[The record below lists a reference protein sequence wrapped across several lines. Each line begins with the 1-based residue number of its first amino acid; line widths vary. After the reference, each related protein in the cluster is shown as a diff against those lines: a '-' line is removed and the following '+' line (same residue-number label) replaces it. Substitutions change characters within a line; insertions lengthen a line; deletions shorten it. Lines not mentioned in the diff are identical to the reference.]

1 MYYGGTKMVKTKK
14 TQFAI
19 RKLAKGAVAVLL
31 SFGILAGPSAPIV
44 SAASEAIQN
53 EMTDDTTSVV
63 EESVP
68 VENNT
73 ADTLTTDNTGVS
85 ANYSENTDDSTTTTV
100 QTDTDVSTQ
109 EKTDPVT
116 SVNTEQPV
124 QTEEAESTTPV
135 EDVNSKSEENVSQ
148 NNNINTS
155 TEDTNSTNTEAEV
168 NKNTTSKEDT
178 NKKDKPNINEMTKE
192 ELANHI
198 KDLANKHPLGIA
210 GIFHIFGNE
219 VTQNGRIAGNIA
231 TDKLSGTN
239 FGTNSN
245 ATNNLTNGDIHYVG
259 NLNGL
264 NKIDGDNKVVIFG
277 PDIEYRSFENDGAIE
292 VNYGT
297 AEKPDWRK
305 VDIPYNHIV
314 QADQKINI
322 QGELDKLSQ
331 KSDNWAS
338 QAQTEGVKADFS
350 TDNSW
355 IDVSEAIKNAGD
367 NKEPIYVTID
377 AAHLSGDKRNITI
390 KGIPAGAEAPMI
402 ILNVTN
408 IQGGDLTVQTH
419 LVLEYADGN
428 NIGGS
433 SETPTQFNKLLWNF
447 GTDVNKL
454 HFARDYHLGSV
465 LATNAHITNAVNIDG
480 NIIGNKVTV
489 SGETHRW
496 DLTPPFV
503 EIEEPEKP
511 KPEPKP
517 DPEPKPKPKP
527 DPEPEPEPEN
537 PTPDTPAPQ
546 PKPEETPDN
555 TEDFTPPITVDV
567 LDPDGTDENETPA
580 GEESTE
586 EEAIA
591 PLPENVIEKNQKEVT
606 SSKSTV
612 TPTPVTEK
620 SGETTTKPKAEVKNE
635 TVTATET
642 TKEVGLPETGEDK
655 TNLITIGICFSKYC
669 CNNHGIRLI
678 HQQEKEKL
686 TKNKHLK

>member
-1 MYYGGTKMVKTKK
+1 MFKTKK

-53 EMTDDTTSVV
+53 EMTDDTTSNEVTSDTTSVV

-73 ADTLTTDNTGVS
+73 ADTLTTDNTEVS

-100 QTDTDVSTQ
+100 QADTDVSTQ
-109 EKTDPVT
+109 EKTDPET
-116 SVNTEQPV
+116 SVNTEQPI

-135 EDVNSKSEENVSQ
+135 EDINSKSEENVSQ

-155 TEDTNSTNTEAEV
+155 
-168 NKNTTSKEDT
+168 KEGT

-192 ELANHI
+192 ELADHI
-198 KDLANKHPLGIA
+198 KDLADKHPLGIA

-219 VTQNGRIAGNIA
+219 VTQNGHIAGNIA
-231 TDKLSGTN
+231 ADKLSGTN

-314 QADQKINI
+314 QADQKIDI
-322 QGELDKLSQ
+322 QGELDKLSH

-338 QAQTEGVKADFS
+338 QAQTEGVKADFN
-350 TDNSW
+350 DLNNSW

-367 NKEPIYVTID
+367 SKEPIYVTID

-402 ILNVTN
+402 ILNVIN

-433 SETPTQFNKLLWNF
+433 SETPNQFNKLLWNF

-454 HFARDYHLGSV
+454 HFAGDYHLGSV

-503 EIEEPEKP
+503 EFEEPEKP

-517 DPEPKPKPKP
+517 E
-527 DPEPEPEPEN
+527 PEPEPEPEN

-555 TEDFTPPITVDV
+555 TEDFTPPLTVDV
-567 LDPDGTDENETPA
+567 SDLDGTDENETPA
-580 GEESTE
+580 GEEST

-606 SSKSTV
+606 SSKFMV
-612 TPTPVTEK
+612 TPPAVTEK
-620 SGETTTKPKAEVKNE
+620 SSETTTKPKAEVENQN
-635 TVTATET
+635 VTET
-642 TKEVGLPETGEDK
+642 SKEVGLPETGEDR
-655 TNLITIGICFSKYC
+655 TNLITTGIVLASIAATITALGSFINK
-669 CNNHGIRLI
+669 
-678 HQQEKEKL
+678 
-686 TKNKHLK
+686 KN

>member
-1 MYYGGTKMVKTKK
+1 MSYDVYKKKKNILIMCYGGTKNVQDKK

-53 EMTDDTTSVV
+53 EVTSDTTSVV

-73 ADTLTTDNTGVS
+73 ADTLTTDNTEVS

-109 EKTDPVT
+109 EKTDPET
-116 SVNTEQPV
+116 SVNTEQPI

-135 EDVNSKSEENVSQ
+135 EDINSKSEENVSQ

-155 TEDTNSTNTEAEV
+155 
-168 NKNTTSKEDT
+168 KEGT

-192 ELANHI
+192 ELADHI
-198 KDLANKHPLGIA
+198 KDLADKHPLGIA

-219 VTQNGRIAGNIA
+219 VTQNGHIAGNIA
-231 TDKLSGTN
+231 ADKLSGTN

-314 QADQKINI
+314 QADQKIDI

-338 QAQTEGVKADFS
+338 QAQTEGVKADFN
-350 TDNSW
+350 DLNNSW
-355 IDVSEAIKNAGD
+355 TDVSEAIKNAGD
-367 NKEPIYVTID
+367 SKEPIYVTID

-402 ILNVTN
+402 ILNVIN

-433 SETPTQFNKLLWNF
+433 SETPNQFNKLLWNF

-454 HFARDYHLGSV
+454 HFAGDYHLGSV

-503 EIEEPEKP
+503 EFEEPEKP

-517 DPEPKPKPKP
+517 E
-527 DPEPEPEPEN
+527 PEPEPAPEN

-555 TEDFTPPITVDV
+555 TEDFTPPLTVDV
-567 LDPDGTDENETPA
+567 SDLDGTDENETPA
-580 GEESTE
+580 GEEST

-606 SSKSTV
+606 SSKFMV
-612 TPTPVTEK
+612 TTTAVTEK
-620 SGETTTKPKAEVKNE
+620 SSETTTKPKAEVENQN
-635 TVTATET
+635 VTET
-642 TKEVGLPETGEDK
+642 SKEVGLPETGEDK
-655 TNLITIGICFSKYC
+655 TNLITTGIVLASIAATITALGSFINK
-669 CNNHGIRLI
+669 
-678 HQQEKEKL
+678 
-686 TKNKHLK
+686 KN

>member
-1 MYYGGTKMVKTKK
+1 M
-14 TQFAI
+14 
-19 RKLAKGAVAVLL
+19 LL

-53 EMTDDTTSVV
+53 EMTDDTTSNEITSDTTSVV

-73 ADTLTTDNTGVS
+73 ADTLTTDNTEVS

-109 EKTDPVT
+109 EKTDPET
-116 SVNTEQPV
+116 SVNTEQPI

-155 TEDTNSTNTEAEV
+155 
-168 NKNTTSKEDT
+168 KEGT

-198 KDLANKHPLGIA
+198 KDLADKHPLGIA

-219 VTQNGRIAGNIA
+219 VTQNGHIAGNIA
-231 TDKLSGTN
+231 ADKLSGTN

-314 QADQKINI
+314 QADQKIDI

-338 QAQTEGVKADFS
+338 QAQTEGVKADFN
-350 TDNSW
+350 DLNNSW

-367 NKEPIYVTID
+367 SKEPIYVTID

-402 ILNVTN
+402 ILNVIN

-433 SETPTQFNKLLWNF
+433 SETPNQFNKLLWNF

-454 HFARDYHLGSV
+454 HFAGDYHLGSV

-517 DPEPKPKPKP
+517 E
-527 DPEPEPEPEN
+527 PEPEPAPEN

-555 TEDFTPPITVDV
+555 TEDFTPPLTVDV
-567 LDPDGTDENETPA
+567 SDLDGTDENETPA
-580 GEESTE
+580 GEEST

-606 SSKSTV
+606 SSKFMV
-612 TPTPVTEK
+612 TPTAVTEK
-620 SGETTTKPKAEVKNE
+620 SSETTTKPKAEVENQN
-635 TVTATET
+635 VTET
-642 TKEVGLPETGEDK
+642 SKEVGLPETGEDK
-655 TNLITIGICFSKYC
+655 TNLITTGIVLASIAASITALGSFINK
-669 CNNHGIRLI
+669 
-678 HQQEKEKL
+678 
-686 TKNKHLK
+686 KN

>member
-1 MYYGGTKMVKTKK
+1 MFKTKK

-53 EMTDDTTSVV
+53 EMTDDTTSNEVTSDTTSVV

-73 ADTLTTDNTGVS
+73 ADTLTTDNTEVS

-109 EKTDPVT
+109 EKTDPET
-116 SVNTEQPV
+116 SVNTEQPI

-155 TEDTNSTNTEAEV
+155 
-168 NKNTTSKEDT
+168 KEGT

-198 KDLANKHPLGIA
+198 KDLADKHPLGIA

-219 VTQNGRIAGNIA
+219 VTQNGHIAGNIA
-231 TDKLSGTN
+231 ADKLSGTN

-314 QADQKINI
+314 QADQKIDI

-338 QAQTEGVKADFS
+338 QAQTEGVKADFN
-350 TDNSW
+350 DLNNSW

-367 NKEPIYVTID
+367 SKEPIYVTID

-402 ILNVTN
+402 ILNVIN

-433 SETPTQFNKLLWNF
+433 SETPNQFNKLLWNF

-454 HFARDYHLGSV
+454 HFAGDYHLGSV

-503 EIEEPEKP
+503 EFEEPEKP

-517 DPEPKPKPKP
+517 E
-527 DPEPEPEPEN
+527 PEPEPEPEN

-555 TEDFTPPITVDV
+555 TEDFTPPLTVDV
-567 LDPDGTDENETPA
+567 SDLDGTDENETPA
-580 GEESTE
+580 GEEST

-606 SSKSTV
+606 SSKFMV
-612 TPTPVTEK
+612 TPTAVTEK
-620 SGETTTKPKAEVKNE
+620 SSETTTKPKAEVENQN
-635 TVTATET
+635 VTET
-642 TKEVGLPETGEDK
+642 SKEVGLPETGEDK
-655 TNLITIGICFSKYC
+655 TNLITTGIVLASIAATITALGSFINK
-669 CNNHGIRLI
+669 
-678 HQQEKEKL
+678 
-686 TKNKHLK
+686 KN

>member
-1 MYYGGTKMVKTKK
+1 MFKTKK

-53 EMTDDTTSVV
+53 EMTDDTTSNEVTSDTTSVV

-73 ADTLTTDNTGVS
+73 ADTLTTDNTEVS

-100 QTDTDVSTQ
+100 QADTDVSTQ
-109 EKTDPVT
+109 EKTDPET
-116 SVNTEQPV
+116 SVNTEQPI

-135 EDVNSKSEENVSQ
+135 EDINSKSEENVSQ

-155 TEDTNSTNTEAEV
+155 
-168 NKNTTSKEDT
+168 KEGT

-198 KDLANKHPLGIA
+198 KDLADKHPLGIA

-219 VTQNGRIAGNIA
+219 VTQNGHIAGNIA
-231 TDKLSGTN
+231 ADKLSGTN

-314 QADQKINI
+314 QADQKIDI

-338 QAQTEGVKADFS
+338 QAQTEGVKADFN
-350 TDNSW
+350 DLNNSW
-355 IDVSEAIKNAGD
+355 TDVSEAIKNAGD
-367 NKEPIYVTID
+367 SKEPIYVTID

-402 ILNVTN
+402 ILNVIN

-433 SETPTQFNKLLWNF
+433 SETPNQFNKLLWNF

-454 HFARDYHLGSV
+454 HFAGDYHLGSV

-503 EIEEPEKP
+503 EFEEPEKP

-517 DPEPKPKPKP
+517 E
-527 DPEPEPEPEN
+527 PEPEPEPEN

-555 TEDFTPPITVDV
+555 TEDFTPPLTVDV
-567 LDPDGTDENETPA
+567 SDLDGTDENETPA
-580 GEESTE
+580 GEEST

-606 SSKSTV
+606 SSKFMV
-612 TPTPVTEK
+612 TPTAVTEK
-620 SGETTTKPKAEVKNE
+620 SSETTTKPKAEVENQN
-635 TVTATET
+635 VTET
-642 TKEVGLPETGEDK
+642 SKEVGLPETGEDK
-655 TNLITIGICFSKYC
+655 TNLITTGIVLASIAATITALGSFINK
-669 CNNHGIRLI
+669 
-678 HQQEKEKL
+678 
-686 TKNKHLK
+686 KN

>member
-1 MYYGGTKMVKTKK
+1 MFKTKK

-53 EMTDDTTSVV
+53 EMTDDTTSNEVISDTTSVV

-73 ADTLTTDNTGVS
+73 ADTLTTDNTEVS

-109 EKTDPVT
+109 EKTDPET
-116 SVNTEQPV
+116 SVNTEQPI

-155 TEDTNSTNTEAEV
+155 
-168 NKNTTSKEDT
+168 KEGT

-198 KDLANKHPLGIA
+198 KDLADKHPLGIA

-219 VTQNGRIAGNIA
+219 VTQNGHIAGNIA
-231 TDKLSGTN
+231 ADKLSGTN

-314 QADQKINI
+314 QADQKIDI

-338 QAQTEGVKADFS
+338 QAQTEGVKADFN
-350 TDNSW
+350 DLNNSW

-367 NKEPIYVTID
+367 SKEPIYVTID

-433 SETPTQFNKLLWNF
+433 SETPNQFNKLLWNF

-454 HFARDYHLGSV
+454 HFAGDYHLGSV

-511 KPEPKP
+511 DPK
-517 DPEPKPKPKP
+517 
-527 DPEPEPEPEN
+527 PEPEPEN

-555 TEDFTPPITVDV
+555 TEDFTPPLNEDG
-567 LDPDGTDENETPA
+567 LDLDGTDENETPA

-586 EEAIA
+586 EAIA
-591 PLPENVIEKNQKEVT
+591 PLPKNVIEKNQKEVT
-606 SSKSTV
+606 STA
-612 TPTPVTEK
+612 VTEK
-620 SGETTTKPKAEVKNE
+620 SSETTTKPKAEVENE
-635 TVTATET
+635 NVTET
-642 TKEVGLPETGEDK
+642 SKEVGLPETGEDK
-655 TNLITIGICFSKYC
+655 TNLITTGIVLASIAATITALGSFINK
-669 CNNHGIRLI
+669 
-678 HQQEKEKL
+678 
-686 TKNKHLK
+686 KN

>member
-1 MYYGGTKMVKTKK
+1 MFKTKK

-53 EMTDDTTSVV
+53 EMTDNTTSVV
-63 EESVP
+63 EENVP

-73 ADTLTTDNTGVS
+73 ANTLTTDNTEVS

-109 EKTDPVT
+109 EKTDPET
-116 SVNTEQPV
+116 SVNTEQPI

-135 EDVNSKSEENVSQ
+135 EDINSKSEENVSQ

-155 TEDTNSTNTEAEV
+155 
-168 NKNTTSKEDT
+168 KEGT

-198 KDLANKHPLGIA
+198 KDLADKHPLGIA

-219 VTQNGRIAGNIA
+219 VTQNGHIAGNIA
-231 TDKLSGTN
+231 ADKLSGTN

-305 VDIPYNHIV
+305 VDISYNHIV
-314 QADQKINI
+314 QADQKIDI

-338 QAQTEGVKADFS
+338 QAQTEGVKADFN
-350 TDNSW
+350 DLNNSW

-367 NKEPIYVTID
+367 SKEPIYVTID

-402 ILNVTN
+402 ILNVIN

-433 SETPTQFNKLLWNF
+433 SETPNQFNKLLWNF

-454 HFARDYHLGSV
+454 HFAGDYHLGSI

-489 SGETHRW
+489 SGETDRW

-503 EIEEPEKP
+503 EFEEPEKP

-517 DPEPKPKPKP
+517 E
-527 DPEPEPEPEN
+527 PEPEPAPEN

-555 TEDFTPPITVDV
+555 TEDFTPPLTVDV
-567 LDPDGTDENETPA
+567 SDLDGTDENETQ
-580 GEESTE
+580 
-586 EEAIA
+586 
-591 PLPENVIEKNQKEVT
+591 LEKNQQK
-606 SSKSTV
+606 
-612 TPTPVTEK
+612 
-620 SGETTTKPKAEVKNE
+620 
-635 TVTATET
+635 
-642 TKEVGLPETGEDK
+642 
-655 TNLITIGICFSKYC
+655 
-669 CNNHGIRLI
+669 
-678 HQQEKEKL
+678 KL
-686 TKNKHLK
+686 LLHFLKM

>member
-1 MYYGGTKMVKTKK
+1 MFKTKK

-53 EMTDDTTSVV
+53 EMTDDTTSNEVISDTTSVV

-73 ADTLTTDNTGVS
+73 ADTLTTDNTEVS

-109 EKTDPVT
+109 EKTDPET
-116 SVNTEQPV
+116 SVNTEQPI

-155 TEDTNSTNTEAEV
+155 
-168 NKNTTSKEDT
+168 KEGT

-198 KDLANKHPLGIA
+198 KDLADKHPLGIA

-219 VTQNGRIAGNIA
+219 VTQNGHIAGNIA
-231 TDKLSGTN
+231 ADKLSGTN

-314 QADQKINI
+314 QADQKIDI

-338 QAQTEGVKADFS
+338 QAQIEGVKADFN
-350 TDNSW
+350 DLNNSW

-367 NKEPIYVTID
+367 SKEPIYVTID

-433 SETPTQFNKLLWNF
+433 SETPNQFNKLLWNF

-454 HFARDYHLGSV
+454 HFAGDYHLGSV

-511 KPEPKP
+511 DPK
-517 DPEPKPKPKP
+517 
-527 DPEPEPEPEN
+527 PEPEPEN

-555 TEDFTPPITVDV
+555 TEDFTPPLTVDV
-567 LDPDGTDENETPA
+567 SDLDGTDENETPA

-586 EEAIA
+586 EAIA
-591 PLPENVIEKNQKEVT
+591 PLPKNVIEKNQKEVT
-606 SSKSTV
+606 STA
-612 TPTPVTEK
+612 VTEK
-620 SGETTTKPKAEVKNE
+620 SSETTTKPKAEVENE
-635 TVTATET
+635 NVTET
-642 TKEVGLPETGEDK
+642 SKEVGLPETGEDK
-655 TNLITIGICFSKYC
+655 TNLITTGIVLASIAATITALGSFINK
-669 CNNHGIRLI
+669 
-678 HQQEKEKL
+678 
-686 TKNKHLK
+686 KN

>member
-1 MYYGGTKMVKTKK
+1 MFKTKK

-53 EMTDDTTSVV
+53 EMTDDTTSNEVTSDTTSVV

-73 ADTLTTDNTGVS
+73 ANTLTTDNTEVS

-109 EKTDPVT
+109 EKTDPET
-116 SVNTEQPV
+116 SVNTEQPI

-135 EDVNSKSEENVSQ
+135 EDINSKSEENVSQ

-155 TEDTNSTNTEAEV
+155 
-168 NKNTTSKEDT
+168 KEGT

-198 KDLANKHPLGIA
+198 KDLADKHPLGIA

-219 VTQNGRIAGNIA
+219 VTQNGHIAGNIA
-231 TDKLSGTN
+231 ADKLSGTN

-314 QADQKINI
+314 QADQKIDI

-338 QAQTEGVKADFS
+338 QAQTEGVKADFN
-350 TDNSW
+350 DLNNSW

-367 NKEPIYVTID
+367 SKEPIYVTID

-402 ILNVTN
+402 ILNVIN

-433 SETPTQFNKLLWNF
+433 SETPNQFNKLLWNF

-454 HFARDYHLGSV
+454 HFAGDYHLGSV

-511 KPEPKP
+511 KPEP
-517 DPEPKPKPKP
+517 
-527 DPEPEPEPEN
+527 EPEPAPEN

-555 TEDFTPPITVDV
+555 TEDFTPPLTVDV
-567 LDPDGTDENETPA
+567 SDLDGTDENETPA
-580 GEESTE
+580 GEEST

-606 SSKSTV
+606 SSKFMV
-612 TPTPVTEK
+612 TPTAVNEK
-620 SGETTTKPKAEVKNE
+620 SSETTTKPKAEVENE
-635 TVTATET
+635 NVTET
-642 TKEVGLPETGEDK
+642 SKEIGLPETGEDK
-655 TNLITIGICFSKYC
+655 TNLITTGIVLASIAATITALGSFINK
-669 CNNHGIRLI
+669 
-678 HQQEKEKL
+678 
-686 TKNKHLK
+686 KN

>member
-1 MYYGGTKMVKTKK
+1 MFKTKK

-53 EMTDDTTSVV
+53 EVTSDTTSVV
-63 EESVP
+63 EESVT

-73 ADTLTTDNTGVS
+73 ADTLTTDNTEVS

-109 EKTDPVT
+109 EKTDPET
-116 SVNTEQPV
+116 SVNTEQPI

-135 EDVNSKSEENVSQ
+135 EDINSKSEENVSQ

-155 TEDTNSTNTEAEV
+155 
-168 NKNTTSKEDT
+168 KEGT

-192 ELANHI
+192 ELADHI
-198 KDLANKHPLGIA
+198 KDLADKHPLGIA

-219 VTQNGRIAGNIA
+219 VTQNGHIAGNIA
-231 TDKLSGTN
+231 ADKLSGTN

-314 QADQKINI
+314 QADQKIDI

-338 QAQTEGVKADFS
+338 QAQTEGVKADFN
-350 TDNSW
+350 DLNNSW
-355 IDVSEAIKNAGD
+355 TDVSEAIKNAGD
-367 NKEPIYVTID
+367 SKEPIYVTID

-402 ILNVTN
+402 ILNVIN

-433 SETPTQFNKLLWNF
+433 SETPNQFNKLLWNF

-454 HFARDYHLGSV
+454 HFAGDYHLGSV

-503 EIEEPEKP
+503 EFEEPEKP

-517 DPEPKPKPKP
+517 EPEKPKPEPK
-527 DPEPEPEPEN
+527 PEPEPEPAPEN

-555 TEDFTPPITVDV
+555 TEDFTPPLTVDV
-567 LDPDGTDENETPA
+567 SDLDGTDENETPA
-580 GEESTE
+580 GEEST

-606 SSKSTV
+606 SSKFMV
-612 TPTPVTEK
+612 TPTAVTEK
-620 SGETTTKPKAEVKNE
+620 SSETTTKPKAEVENQN
-635 TVTATET
+635 VTET
-642 TKEVGLPETGEDK
+642 SKEVGLPETGEDK
-655 TNLITIGICFSKYC
+655 TNLITTGIVLASIAATITALGSFINK
-669 CNNHGIRLI
+669 
-678 HQQEKEKL
+678 
-686 TKNKHLK
+686 KN

>member
-1 MYYGGTKMVKTKK
+1 MFKTKK

-53 EMTDDTTSVV
+53 EMTDDTTSNEVTSDTTSVV

-73 ADTLTTDNTGVS
+73 ADTLTTDNTEVS

-109 EKTDPVT
+109 EKTDPET
-116 SVNTEQPV
+116 SVNTEQPI

-155 TEDTNSTNTEAEV
+155 
-168 NKNTTSKEDT
+168 KEGT

-198 KDLANKHPLGIA
+198 KDLADKYPLGIA

-219 VTQNGRIAGNIA
+219 VTQNGHIAGNIA
-231 TDKLSGTN
+231 ADKLSGTN

-314 QADQKINI
+314 QADQKIDI

-338 QAQTEGVKADFS
+338 QAQTEGVKADFN
-350 TDNSW
+350 DLNNSW

-367 NKEPIYVTID
+367 SKEPIYVTID

-433 SETPTQFNKLLWNF
+433 SETPNQFNKLLWNF

-454 HFARDYHLGSV
+454 HFAGDYHLGSV

-503 EIEEPEKP
+503 EIEESEKPDP
-511 KPEPKP
+511 KPEPEPEP
-517 DPEPKPKPKP
+517 DPK
-527 DPEPEPEPEN
+527 PEPEPEN

-555 TEDFTPPITVDV
+555 TEDFTPPLNEDV
-567 LDPDGTDENETPA
+567 LDLDGTDENETPA

-586 EEAIA
+586 EAIA
-591 PLPENVIEKNQKEVT
+591 RLPKNVIEKNQKEVT
-606 SSKSTV
+606 STA
-612 TPTPVTEK
+612 VTEK
-620 SGETTTKPKAEVKNE
+620 SSETTTKPKAEVENE
-635 TVTATET
+635 NVTET
-642 TKEVGLPETGEDK
+642 SKEVGLPETGEDK
-655 TNLITIGICFSKYC
+655 TNLITTGIVLASIAATISALGSFINK
-669 CNNHGIRLI
+669 
-678 HQQEKEKL
+678 
-686 TKNKHLK
+686 KN

>member
-1 MYYGGTKMVKTKK
+1 MFKTKK

-53 EMTDDTTSVV
+53 EMTDDTTSNEVTSDTTSVV

-73 ADTLTTDNTGVS
+73 ADTLTTDNTEVS

-109 EKTDPVT
+109 EKTDPET
-116 SVNTEQPV
+116 SVNTEQPI

-155 TEDTNSTNTEAEV
+155 
-168 NKNTTSKEDT
+168 KEGT

-192 ELANHI
+192 ELADHI
-198 KDLANKHPLGIA
+198 KDLADKHPLGIA

-219 VTQNGRIAGNIA
+219 VTQNGHIAGNIA
-231 TDKLSGTN
+231 ADKLSGTN

-314 QADQKINI
+314 QADQKIDI

-338 QAQTEGVKADFS
+338 QAQTEGVKADFN
-350 TDNSW
+350 DLNNSW

-367 NKEPIYVTID
+367 SKEPIYVTID

-402 ILNVTN
+402 ILNVIN

-433 SETPTQFNKLLWNF
+433 SETPNQFNKLLWNF

-454 HFARDYHLGSV
+454 HFAGDYHLGSV

-503 EIEEPEKP
+503 EFEEPEKP

-517 DPEPKPKPKP
+517 E
-527 DPEPEPEPEN
+527 PEPEPAPEN

-555 TEDFTPPITVDV
+555 TEDFTPPLTVDV
-567 LDPDGTDENETPA
+567 SDLDGTDENETPA
-580 GEESTE
+580 G

-606 SSKSTV
+606 SSKFMV
-612 TPTPVTEK
+612 TPTAVTEK
-620 SGETTTKPKAEVKNE
+620 SSETTTKPKAEVENQN
-635 TVTATET
+635 VTET
-642 TKEVGLPETGEDK
+642 SKEVGLPETGEDK
-655 TNLITIGICFSKYC
+655 TNLITTGIVLASIAATITALGSFINK
-669 CNNHGIRLI
+669 
-678 HQQEKEKL
+678 
-686 TKNKHLK
+686 KN

>member
-1 MYYGGTKMVKTKK
+1 MFKTKK

-53 EMTDDTTSVV
+53 EVTSDTTSVV

-73 ADTLTTDNTGVS
+73 ADTLTTDNTEVS

-109 EKTDPVT
+109 EKTDPET
-116 SVNTEQPV
+116 SVNTEQPI

-155 TEDTNSTNTEAEV
+155 
-168 NKNTTSKEDT
+168 KEGT

-192 ELANHI
+192 ELADHI
-198 KDLANKHPLGIA
+198 KDLADKHPLGIA

-219 VTQNGRIAGNIA
+219 VTQNGHIAGNIA
-231 TDKLSGTN
+231 ADKLSGTN

-314 QADQKINI
+314 QADQKIDI

-338 QAQTEGVKADFS
+338 QAQTEGVKADFN
-350 TDNSW
+350 DLNNSW

-367 NKEPIYVTID
+367 SKEPIYVTID

-402 ILNVTN
+402 ILNVIN

-433 SETPTQFNKLLWNF
+433 SETPNQFNKLLWNF

-454 HFARDYHLGSV
+454 HFAGDYHLGSV

-503 EIEEPEKP
+503 EFEEPEKP

-517 DPEPKPKPKP
+517 E
-527 DPEPEPEPEN
+527 PEPEPAPEN

-555 TEDFTPPITVDV
+555 TEDFTPPLTVDV
-567 LDPDGTDENETPA
+567 SDLDGTDENETPA
-580 GEESTE
+580 GEEST

-606 SSKSTV
+606 SSKFMV
-612 TPTPVTEK
+612 TPTAVTEK
-620 SGETTTKPKAEVKNE
+620 SSETTTKPKAEVENQN
-635 TVTATET
+635 VTET
-642 TKEVGLPETGEDK
+642 SKEVGLPETGEDK
-655 TNLITIGICFSKYC
+655 TNLITTGIVLASIAATITALGSFINK
-669 CNNHGIRLI
+669 
-678 HQQEKEKL
+678 
-686 TKNKHLK
+686 KN

>member
-1 MYYGGTKMVKTKK
+1 MFKTKK

-53 EMTDDTTSVV
+53 EMTDDTTSNEITSDTTSVV

-73 ADTLTTDNTGVS
+73 ADTLTTDNTEVS

-109 EKTDPVT
+109 EKTDPET
-116 SVNTEQPV
+116 SVNTEQPI

-135 EDVNSKSEENVSQ
+135 EDINSKSEENVSQ

-155 TEDTNSTNTEAEV
+155 
-168 NKNTTSKEDT
+168 KEGT

-192 ELANHI
+192 ELADHI
-198 KDLANKHPLGIA
+198 KDLADKHPLGIA

-219 VTQNGRIAGNIA
+219 VTQNGHIAGNIA
-231 TDKLSGTN
+231 ADKLSGTN

-314 QADQKINI
+314 QADQKIDI

-338 QAQTEGVKADFS
+338 QAQTEGVKADFN
-350 TDNSW
+350 DLNNSW
-355 IDVSEAIKNAGD
+355 TDVSEAIKNAGD
-367 NKEPIYVTID
+367 SKEPIYVTID

-402 ILNVTN
+402 ILNVIN
-408 IQGGDLTVQTH
+408 IQGRDLTVQTH

-433 SETPTQFNKLLWNF
+433 SETPNQFNKLLWNF

-454 HFARDYHLGSV
+454 HFAGDYHLGSV

-489 SGETHRW
+489 NGETHRW

-503 EIEEPEKP
+503 EFEEPEKP

-517 DPEPKPKPKP
+517 E
-527 DPEPEPEPEN
+527 PEPEPAPEN

-546 PKPEETPDN
+546 PKSEETPDN
-555 TEDFTPPITVDV
+555 TEDFTPPLTVDV
-567 LDPDGTDENETPA
+567 SDLDGTDENETPA
-580 GEESTE
+580 GEEST

-606 SSKSTV
+606 SSKFMV
-612 TPTPVTEK
+612 TPTAVTEK
-620 SGETTTKPKAEVKNE
+620 SSETTTKPKAEVENQN
-635 TVTATET
+635 VTET
-642 TKEVGLPETGEDK
+642 SKEVGLPETGEDK
-655 TNLITIGICFSKYC
+655 TNLITTGIVLASIAATITALGSFINK
-669 CNNHGIRLI
+669 
-678 HQQEKEKL
+678 
-686 TKNKHLK
+686 KN

>member
-1 MYYGGTKMVKTKK
+1 MFKTKK

-53 EMTDDTTSVV
+53 EMTDDTTSNEVTSDTTSVV
-63 EESVP
+63 EENVP

-73 ADTLTTDNTGVS
+73 ANTLTTDNTEVS
-85 ANYSENTDDSTTTTV
+85 ANYSENT
-100 QTDTDVSTQ
+100 
-109 EKTDPVT
+109 
-116 SVNTEQPV
+116 EQPI

-135 EDVNSKSEENVSQ
+135 EDINSKSEENVSQ

-155 TEDTNSTNTEAEV
+155 
-168 NKNTTSKEDT
+168 KEGT

-192 ELANHI
+192 KLANHI
-198 KDLANKHPLGIA
+198 KDLADKHPLGIA

-219 VTQNGRIAGNIA
+219 VTQNGHIADNIA
-231 TDKLSGTN
+231 ADKLSGTN

-305 VDIPYNHIV
+305 VDISYNHIV
-314 QADQKINI
+314 QADQKIDI

-338 QAQTEGVKADFS
+338 QAQTEGVKADFN
-350 TDNSW
+350 DLNNSW

-367 NKEPIYVTID
+367 SKEPIYVTID

-402 ILNVTN
+402 ILNVIN

-433 SETPTQFNKLLWNF
+433 SETPNQFNKLLWNF

-454 HFARDYHLGSV
+454 HFAGDYHLGSV

-503 EIEEPEKP
+503 EFEEPEKP

-517 DPEPKPKPKP
+517 
-527 DPEPEPEPEN
+527 EPEPAPEN

-555 TEDFTPPITVDV
+555 TEDFTPPLTVDV
-567 LDPDGTDENETPA
+567 SDLDGKDKNETPA
-580 GEESTE
+580 GEEST

-606 SSKSTV
+606 SSKFMV
-612 TPTPVTEK
+612 TPTAVNEK
-620 SGETTTKPKAEVKNE
+620 SSETTTKPKAEVENE
-635 TVTATET
+635 NVTET
-642 TKEVGLPETGEDK
+642 SKEVGLPETGEDK
-655 TNLITIGICFSKYC
+655 TNLITTGIVLASIAATITALGSFINK
-669 CNNHGIRLI
+669 
-678 HQQEKEKL
+678 
-686 TKNKHLK
+686 KN

>member
-1 MYYGGTKMVKTKK
+1 MFKTKK

-68 VENNT
+68 VKNNT
-73 ADTLTTDNTGVS
+73 ADTLTTDNTEVS

-109 EKTDPVT
+109 EKTDPET
-116 SVNTEQPV
+116 SVNTEQPI

-135 EDVNSKSEENVSQ
+135 EDINSKSEENVSQ

-155 TEDTNSTNTEAEV
+155 
-168 NKNTTSKEDT
+168 KEGT

-192 ELANHI
+192 ELADHI
-198 KDLANKHPLGIA
+198 KDLADKHPLGIA

-219 VTQNGRIAGNIA
+219 VTQNGHIAGNIA
-231 TDKLSGTN
+231 ADKLSGTN

-314 QADQKINI
+314 QADQKIDI

-338 QAQTEGVKADFS
+338 QAQTEGVKADFN
-350 TDNSW
+350 DLNNSW
-355 IDVSEAIKNAGD
+355 TDVSEAIKNAGD
-367 NKEPIYVTID
+367 SREPIYVTID

-402 ILNVTN
+402 ILNVIN

-433 SETPTQFNKLLWNF
+433 SETPNQFNKLLWNF

-454 HFARDYHLGSV
+454 HFAGDYHLGSV

-503 EIEEPEKP
+503 EFEEPEKP

-517 DPEPKPKPKP
+517 EPEKPKPEPK
-527 DPEPEPEPEN
+527 PEPEPEPAPEN

-555 TEDFTPPITVDV
+555 TEDFTPPLTVDV
-567 LDPDGTDENETPA
+567 SDLDGTDENETPA
-580 GEESTE
+580 GEEST

-606 SSKSTV
+606 SSKFMV
-612 TPTPVTEK
+612 TPTAVTEK
-620 SGETTTKPKAEVKNE
+620 SSETTTKPKAEVENQN
-635 TVTATET
+635 VTET
-642 TKEVGLPETGEDK
+642 SKEVGLPETGEDK
-655 TNLITIGICFSKYC
+655 TNLITTGIVLASIAATITALGSFINK
-669 CNNHGIRLI
+669 
-678 HQQEKEKL
+678 
-686 TKNKHLK
+686 KN

>member
-1 MYYGGTKMVKTKK
+1 MFKTKK

-53 EMTDDTTSVV
+53 EVTSDTTSVV

-73 ADTLTTDNTGVS
+73 ADTLTTDNTEVS

-109 EKTDPVT
+109 EKTDPET
-116 SVNTEQPV
+116 SVNTEQPI

-135 EDVNSKSEENVSQ
+135 EDINSKSEENVSQ

-155 TEDTNSTNTEAEV
+155 
-168 NKNTTSKEDT
+168 KEGT

-192 ELANHI
+192 ELADHI
-198 KDLANKHPLGIA
+198 KDLADKHPLGIA

-219 VTQNGRIAGNIA
+219 VTQNGHIAGNIA
-231 TDKLSGTN
+231 ADKLSGTN

-314 QADQKINI
+314 QADQKIDI

-338 QAQTEGVKADFS
+338 QAQTEGVKADFN
-350 TDNSW
+350 DLNNSW

-367 NKEPIYVTID
+367 SKEPIYVTID

-402 ILNVTN
+402 ILNVIN
-408 IQGGDLTVQTH
+408 IQGGDSTIQTH

-433 SETPTQFNKLLWNF
+433 SETPNQFNKLLWNF

-454 HFARDYHLGSV
+454 HFAGDYHLGSV

-503 EIEEPEKP
+503 EFEEPEKP

-517 DPEPKPKPKP
+517 
-527 DPEPEPEPEN
+527 EPEPAPEN

-555 TEDFTPPITVDV
+555 TEDFTPPLTVDV
-567 LDPDGTDENETPA
+567 SDLDGTDENETPA
-580 GEESTE
+580 GEEST

-606 SSKSTV
+606 SSKFMV
-612 TPTPVTEK
+612 TPTAVTEK
-620 SGETTTKPKAEVKNE
+620 SSETTTKPKAEVENQN
-635 TVTATET
+635 VTET
-642 TKEVGLPETGEDK
+642 SKEVGLPETGEDK
-655 TNLITIGICFSKYC
+655 TNLITTGIVLASIAATITALGSFINK
-669 CNNHGIRLI
+669 
-678 HQQEKEKL
+678 
-686 TKNKHLK
+686 KN

>member
-1 MYYGGTKMVKTKK
+1 M
-14 TQFAI
+14 I
-19 RKLAKGAVAVLL
+19 
-31 SFGILAGPSAPIV
+31 
-44 SAASEAIQN
+44 
-53 EMTDDTTSVV
+53 
-63 EESVP
+63 
-68 VENNT
+68 
-73 ADTLTTDNTGVS
+73 
-85 ANYSENTDDSTTTTV
+85 ST
-100 QTDTDVSTQ
+100 
-109 EKTDPVT
+109 
-116 SVNTEQPV
+116 
-124 QTEEAESTTPV
+124 
-135 EDVNSKSEENVSQ
+135 
-148 NNNINTS
+148 
-155 TEDTNSTNTEAEV
+155 
-168 NKNTTSKEDT
+168 
-178 NKKDKPNINEMTKE
+178 
-192 ELANHI
+192 
-198 KDLANKHPLGIA
+198 
-210 GIFHIFGNE
+210 
-219 VTQNGRIAGNIA
+219 
-231 TDKLSGTN
+231 
-239 FGTNSN
+239 
-245 ATNNLTNGDIHYVG
+245 YVG

-292 VNYGT
+292 VNHGT

-314 QADQKINI
+314 QADQKIDI

-338 QAQTEGVKADFS
+338 QAQTEGVKADFN
-350 TDNSW
+350 DLNNSW

-367 NKEPIYVTID
+367 SKEPIYVTID

-402 ILNVTN
+402 ILNVIN

-433 SETPTQFNKLLWNF
+433 SETPNQFNKLLWNF

-454 HFARDYHLGSV
+454 HFAGDYHLGSV

-511 KPEPKP
+511 
-517 DPEPKPKPKP
+517 
-527 DPEPEPEPEN
+527 EPEPAPEN

-555 TEDFTPPITVDV
+555 TEDFTPPLTVDV
-567 LDPDGTDENETPA
+567 SDLDGTDENETPA
-580 GEESTE
+580 GEEST

-606 SSKSTV
+606 SSKFMV
-612 TPTPVTEK
+612 TTTAVTEK
-620 SGETTTKPKAEVKNE
+620 SSETTTKPKAEVENQN
-635 TVTATET
+635 VTET
-642 TKEVGLPETGEDK
+642 SKEVGLPETGEDK
-655 TNLITIGICFSKYC
+655 TNLITTGIVLASIAATITALGSFINK
-669 CNNHGIRLI
+669 
-678 HQQEKEKL
+678 
-686 TKNKHLK
+686 KN

>member
-1 MYYGGTKMVKTKK
+1 M
-14 TQFAI
+14 
-19 RKLAKGAVAVLL
+19 
-31 SFGILAGPSAPIV
+31 
-44 SAASEAIQN
+44 
-53 EMTDDTTSVV
+53 
-63 EESVP
+63 
-68 VENNT
+68 
-73 ADTLTTDNTGVS
+73 
-85 ANYSENTDDSTTTTV
+85 

-109 EKTDPVT
+109 EKTDPEI
-116 SVNTEQPV
+116 SVNTEQPI

-135 EDVNSKSEENVSQ
+135 EDGNSKSEENVSQ

-155 TEDTNSTNTEAEV
+155 
-168 NKNTTSKEDT
+168 KEGT

-192 ELANHI
+192 ELADHI
-198 KDLANKHPLGIA
+198 KDLADKHPLGIA

-219 VTQNGRIAGNIA
+219 VTQNGHIAGNIA
-231 TDKLSGTN
+231 ADKLSGTN

-314 QADQKINI
+314 QADQKIDI

-338 QAQTEGVKADFS
+338 QAQTEGVKADFN
-350 TDNSW
+350 DLNNSW

-367 NKEPIYVTID
+367 SKEPIYVTID

-402 ILNVTN
+402 ILNVIN

-433 SETPTQFNKLLWNF
+433 SETPNQFNKLLWNF

-454 HFARDYHLGSV
+454 HFAGDYHLGSV

-503 EIEEPEKP
+503 EFEEPEKP

-517 DPEPKPKPKP
+517 EPEKPKPEPK
-527 DPEPEPEPEN
+527 PEPEPEPAPEN

-555 TEDFTPPITVDV
+555 TEDFTPPLTVDV
-567 LDPDGTDENETPA
+567 SDLDSTDENETPA
-580 GEESTE
+580 GEEST

-606 SSKSTV
+606 SSKFMV
-612 TPTPVTEK
+612 TPTAVTEK
-620 SGETTTKPKAEVKNE
+620 SSETTTKPKAEVENQN
-635 TVTATET
+635 VTET
-642 TKEVGLPETGEDK
+642 SKEVGLPETGEDK
-655 TNLITIGICFSKYC
+655 TNLITTGIVLASIAATITALGSFINK
-669 CNNHGIRLI
+669 
-678 HQQEKEKL
+678 
-686 TKNKHLK
+686 KN

>member
-1 MYYGGTKMVKTKK
+1 MFKTKK

-53 EMTDDTTSVV
+53 EMTDDTTSNEVTSDTTSVV
-63 EESVP
+63 EENVP

-73 ADTLTTDNTGVS
+73 ANTLTTDNTEVS
-85 ANYSENTDDSTTTTV
+85 ANYSENT
-100 QTDTDVSTQ
+100 
-109 EKTDPVT
+109 
-116 SVNTEQPV
+116 EQPI

-135 EDVNSKSEENVSQ
+135 EDINSKSEENVSQ

-155 TEDTNSTNTEAEV
+155 
-168 NKNTTSKEDT
+168 KEGT

-198 KDLANKHPLGIA
+198 KDLADKHPLGIA

-219 VTQNGRIAGNIA
+219 VTQNGHIAGNIA
-231 TDKLSGTN
+231 ADKLSGTN

-305 VDIPYNHIV
+305 VDISYNHIV
-314 QADQKINI
+314 QADQKIDI

-338 QAQTEGVKADFS
+338 QAQTEGVKADFN
-350 TDNSW
+350 DLNNSW

-367 NKEPIYVTID
+367 SKEPIYVTID

-402 ILNVTN
+402 ILNVIN

-433 SETPTQFNKLLWNF
+433 SETPNQFNKLLWNF

-454 HFARDYHLGSV
+454 HFAGDYHLGSI

-503 EIEEPEKP
+503 EFEEPEKP

-517 DPEPKPKPKP
+517 E
-527 DPEPEPEPEN
+527 PEPEPEPEN

-555 TEDFTPPITVDV
+555 TEDFTSPLTVDV
-567 LDPDGTDENETPA
+567 SDLDGKDKNETPA
-580 GEESTE
+580 GEEST

-606 SSKSTV
+606 SSKFMV
-612 TPTPVTEK
+612 TPTAVNEK
-620 SGETTTKPKAEVKNE
+620 SSETTTKPKAEVENE
-635 TVTATET
+635 NVTET
-642 TKEVGLPETGEDK
+642 SKEVGLPETGEDK
-655 TNLITIGICFSKYC
+655 TNLITTGIVLASIAATITALGSFINK
-669 CNNHGIRLI
+669 
-678 HQQEKEKL
+678 
-686 TKNKHLK
+686 KN

>member
-1 MYYGGTKMVKTKK
+1 M
-14 TQFAI
+14 
-19 RKLAKGAVAVLL
+19 
-31 SFGILAGPSAPIV
+31 
-44 SAASEAIQN
+44 
-53 EMTDDTTSVV
+53 
-63 EESVP
+63 
-68 VENNT
+68 
-73 ADTLTTDNTGVS
+73 
-85 ANYSENTDDSTTTTV
+85 

-109 EKTDPVT
+109 EKTDPEI
-116 SVNTEQPV
+116 SVNTEQPI

-135 EDVNSKSEENVSQ
+135 EDINSKSEENVSQ

-155 TEDTNSTNTEAEV
+155 
-168 NKNTTSKEDT
+168 KEGT

-192 ELANHI
+192 ELADHI
-198 KDLANKHPLGIA
+198 KDLADKHPLGIA

-219 VTQNGRIAGNIA
+219 VTQNGHIAGNIA
-231 TDKLSGTN
+231 ADKLSGTN

-314 QADQKINI
+314 QADQKIDI

-338 QAQTEGVKADFS
+338 QAQTEGVKADFN
-350 TDNSW
+350 DLNNSW

-367 NKEPIYVTID
+367 SKEPIYVTID

-402 ILNVTN
+402 ILNVIN

-433 SETPTQFNKLLWNF
+433 SETPNQFNKLLWNF

-454 HFARDYHLGSV
+454 HFAGDYHLGSV

-503 EIEEPEKP
+503 EFEEPEKP

-517 DPEPKPKPKP
+517 EPEKPKPEPK
-527 DPEPEPEPEN
+527 PEPEPEPAPEN

-555 TEDFTPPITVDV
+555 TEDFTPPLTVDV
-567 LDPDGTDENETPA
+567 SDLDSTDENETPA
-580 GEESTE
+580 GEEST

-606 SSKSTV
+606 SSKFMV
-612 TPTPVTEK
+612 TPTAVTEK
-620 SGETTTKPKAEVKNE
+620 SSETTTKPKAEVENQN
-635 TVTATET
+635 VTET
-642 TKEVGLPETGEDK
+642 SKEVGLPETGEDK
-655 TNLITIGICFSKYC
+655 TNLITTGIVLASIAATITALGSFINK
-669 CNNHGIRLI
+669 
-678 HQQEKEKL
+678 
-686 TKNKHLK
+686 KN

>member
-1 MYYGGTKMVKTKK
+1 MFKTKK

-53 EMTDDTTSVV
+53 EMTDDTTSNEVTSDTTSVV

-73 ADTLTTDNTGVS
+73 ADTLTTDNTEVS

-109 EKTDPVT
+109 EKTDPET
-116 SVNTEQPV
+116 SVNTEQPI

-135 EDVNSKSEENVSQ
+135 EDINSKSEENVSQ

-155 TEDTNSTNTEAEV
+155 
-168 NKNTTSKEDT
+168 KEGT

-192 ELANHI
+192 ELADHI
-198 KDLANKHPLGIA
+198 KDLADKHPLGIA

-219 VTQNGRIAGNIA
+219 VTQNGHIAGNIA
-231 TDKLSGTN
+231 ADKLSGTN

-314 QADQKINI
+314 QADQKIDI

-338 QAQTEGVKADFS
+338 QAQTEGVKADFN
-350 TDNSW
+350 DLNNSW

-367 NKEPIYVTID
+367 SKEPIYVTID

-402 ILNVTN
+402 ILNVIN

-433 SETPTQFNKLLWNF
+433 SETPNQFNKLLWNF

-454 HFARDYHLGSV
+454 HFAGDYHLGSV

-517 DPEPKPKPKP
+517 
-527 DPEPEPEPEN
+527 EPEPEPEN

-555 TEDFTPPITVDV
+555 TEDFTPPLTVDV
-567 LDPDGTDENETPA
+567 SDLDGTDENETPA
-580 GEESTE
+580 GEEST

-606 SSKSTV
+606 SSKFMV
-612 TPTPVTEK
+612 TPTAVTEK
-620 SGETTTKPKAEVKNE
+620 SSETTTKPKAEVENQN
-635 TVTATET
+635 VTET
-642 TKEVGLPETGEDK
+642 SKEVGLPETGEDK
-655 TNLITIGICFSKYC
+655 TNLITTGIVLASIAATITALGSFINK
-669 CNNHGIRLI
+669 
-678 HQQEKEKL
+678 
-686 TKNKHLK
+686 KN